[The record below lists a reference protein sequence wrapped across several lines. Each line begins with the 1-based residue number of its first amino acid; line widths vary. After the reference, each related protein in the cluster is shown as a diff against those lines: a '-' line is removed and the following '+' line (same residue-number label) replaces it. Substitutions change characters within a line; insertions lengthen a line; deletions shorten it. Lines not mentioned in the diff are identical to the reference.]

1 MFDAVQEALIVAL
14 QPMPMLAVLAG
25 VIIGTIIGALPGLT
39 ATMGMALMAPF
50 TFFMPAVVGISF
62 LIGLYKG
69 GTFGGSITAVLI
81 GTPGTASNAATMLDG
96 YPLAQ
101 KGQGSRA
108 LSAALWGSVAGDMIG
123 TVALVIGAPL
133 LAAFAL
139 RFGHPE
145 FLALTVFSLT
155 LVCFVS
161 GESLAKGLLAAS
173 IGIVIS
179 MVGADPLGGGQRM
192 TFGISE
198 LSGGISVISLAIGLF
213 GLSEVFLQL
222 GQYRPEVN
230 QRVKS
235 QTVTIIE
242 AIKDVL
248 RYPRTI
254 IRSALIG
261 VGIGSLPGVG
271 AETANWIA
279 YGLAKRGSKKPEE
292 FGKGSLEGVIAP
304 EVSANAVCGAAMV
317 PMLIF
322 GIPGDIVTAI
332 MMGAL
337 IAQGLNPGPRLII
350 ENQEI
355 FYSLFVLSFVAM
367 FFLAFV
373 GFFAI
378 RYAGVILR
386 VSKPI
391 LFAGVTVLCFAG
403 SYAINSSLFDVGM
416 MVAFGIVGCIMRQLA
431 IPVAPLVLAFILAPI
446 IENSLRRTLVQ
457 SDGSL
462 SILFERP
469 IAATLL
475 FITVAL
481 IASLIINARR
491 TSDRVKKEAK
501 LNA

>member
-1 MFDAVQEALIVAL
+1 MLNAIQDAAIIAF
-14 QPMPMLAVLAG
+14 QPMPMLAVLVG
-25 VIIGTIIGALPGLT
+25 VIIGTVIGALPGLT

-50 TFFMPAVVGISF
+50 TFFMPAVVGIAF

-101 KGQGSRA
+101 RGEGSKA
-108 LSAALWGSVAGDMIG
+108 LSAALWGSVFGDFVG

-133 LAAFAL
+133 LASFAL

-145 FLALTVFSLT
+145 FFALTVFSLT

-161 GESLAKGLLAAS
+161 GDSLAKGLLAAS

-179 MVGADPLGGGQRM
+179 MIGVDPLGGGQRM
-192 TFGISE
+192 TFGISG
-198 LSGGISVISLAIGLF
+198 LSGGIGVIPLAIGLF
-213 GLSEVFLQL
+213 GLSEVILQL
-222 GQYRPEVN
+222 GQYRPN
-230 QRVKS
+230 INTNIKS
-235 QTVTIIE
+235 QTVTIFESIRT
-242 AIKDVL
+242 VL
-248 RYPRTI
+248 QYPRTV

-261 VGIGSLPGVG
+261 VGIGALPGVG
-271 AETANWIA
+271 AETSNWIA
-279 YGLAKRGSKKPEE
+279 YGLAKRASKKPEE
-292 FGKGSLEGVIAP
+292 FGKGTVEGVIAP

-337 IAQGLNPGPRLII
+337 IAQGLNPGPRLIV

-355 FYSLFVLSFVAM
+355 FYSLFILSFVAM

-373 GFFAI
+373 GYYAI
-378 RYAGVILR
+378 RYAGLILR

-391 LFAGVTVLCFAG
+391 LFSAVTVLCIAG
-403 SYAINSSLFDVGM
+403 AYSINSSLFDVGL
-416 MVAFGIVGCIMRQLA
+416 MVAFGILGAMMRQ
-431 IPVAPLVLAFILAPI
+431 IGVPVAPLVLAFILTPI

-457 SDGSL
+457 SEGSL
-462 SILFERP
+462 SILIERP
-469 IAATLL
+469 ISGGLL
-475 FITVAL
+475 LITVL
-481 IASLIINARR
+481 LLASLVGGSIRKSAQANKQ
-491 TSDRVKKEAK
+491 DE
-501 LNA
+501 